1 MNPNHEIRSVC
12 LSFVMTMMINVI
24 IPALWDLQG
33 PGIYLVHICLSLTIP
48 FSHRLKYFFALFFF
62 NFISTFVDSRALLI
76 LYMDRDL
83 ASCWW
88 VFWAYIGLRVPND
101 ANFVN
106 FFFLYMYLKCI
117 RYPIWYSYRIHT
129 CKCNNPV
136 LVSYHLCIICV
147 DDDDECNNP
156 SSMRP
161 SRSGNI
167 LFSTFVWA
175 SPSQILFC
183 LIFLSLLLLIPKLH
197 LYYIWV
203 WIWI

>member
-106 FFFLYMYLKCI
+106 FFFYICI
-117 RYPIWYSYRIHT
+117 LSVSDIRSDTRI
-129 CKCNNPV
+129 
-136 LVSYHLCIICV
+136 VSFVYHLCWRWWW
-147 DDDDECNNP
+147 
-156 SSMRP
+156 M
-161 SRSGNI
+161 
-167 LFSTFVWA
+167 
-175 SPSQILFC
+175 
-183 LIFLSLLLLIPKLH
+183 
-197 LYYIWV
+197 
-203 WIWI
+203 